1 MDNKDH
7 ALSEFAAS
15 RRNLLGAI
23 DGLSTQEMLMSSM
36 VGEWSI
42 INILGHVTSWD
53 EACLRLVRSYIET
66 GVFTPSSIKSVQKY
80 NQEQTKAK
88 KNLPSDIILNELI
101 SVREDFLETLS
112 ELSDKQ
118 WNEIFPWP
126 WGETCPVHAMV
137 SGLADHENEHAEE
150 IKESFRK
157 FHGNQA
163 A

>member
-1 MDNKDH
+1 MDKEER

-23 DGLSTQEMLMSSM
+23 DGLSIQEMMMSSM

-53 EACLRLVRSYIET
+53 EACLKIIRHYVGT
-66 GVFTPSSIKSVQKY
+66 GVFKPSEIKSVQKY
-80 NQEQTKAK
+80 NQEQTEAK
-88 KNLPSDIILNELI
+88 KDLPADVILNELV
-101 SVREDFLETLS
+101 SVREDFLEVLS

-118 WNEIFPWP
+118 WDEIFPWP
-126 WGETCPVHAMV
+126 WGETCPIHAMV

-150 IKESFRK
+150 IKVSFRK
-157 FHGNQA
+157 FHGHQPA
-163 A
+163 